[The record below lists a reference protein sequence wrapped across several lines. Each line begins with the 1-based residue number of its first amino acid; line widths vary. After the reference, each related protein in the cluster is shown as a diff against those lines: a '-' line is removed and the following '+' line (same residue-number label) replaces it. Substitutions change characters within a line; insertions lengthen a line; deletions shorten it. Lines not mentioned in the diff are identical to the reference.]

1 MSLRQN
7 LLVFRMAWRGST
19 VVSCL
24 ISGRPGRGELV
35 EEDER
40 AAPADAVAPD
50 VIAALA
56 APEADD
62 VETPEAFLTGVSFA
76 LKASDDV
83 DADLAAI
90 LSDHLLTV
98 TPHDNVIANAKTA
111 ILALAA
117 ERAAP
122 DEEQADG

>member
-1 MSLRQN
+1 MSLCQIW
-7 LLVFRMAWRGST
+7 LVFPMAWRGSA
-19 VVSCL
+19 VVWCL
-24 ISGRPGRGELV
+24 ISRRAGRGELV

-40 AAPADAVAPD
+40 AAPADTVAPD

-56 APEADD
+56 APEADV
-62 VETPEAFLTGVSFA
+62 VETPEAFLTDVSFA
-76 LKASDDV
+76 LKAYDDV
-83 DADLAAI
+83 DADLPAI
-90 LSDHLLTV
+90 LFDHLLTV
-98 TPHDNVIANAKTA
+98 TPHDNVISNAKTA